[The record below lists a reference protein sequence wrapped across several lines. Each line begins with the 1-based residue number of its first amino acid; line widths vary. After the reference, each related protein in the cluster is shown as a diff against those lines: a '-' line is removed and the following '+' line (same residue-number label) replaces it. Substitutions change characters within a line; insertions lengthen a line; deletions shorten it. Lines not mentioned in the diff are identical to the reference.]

1 MRTLYIDCQMGA
13 AGDMLSAALLELLPD
28 PDGFLRQINALH
40 IPGVQVVREDATK
53 CGITGTHLCVTV
65 NGAEEDSHHSHDH
78 EHHHR
83 SLHEIEHVLSH
94 LDISKKIKYEVL
106 AIYDR
111 IAQAESEVHGVP
123 VFQIHFH
130 EVGAM
135 DALADILMTCLLMD
149 KIAPEQVIVSPVHVG
164 SGSVRCAHGILP
176 VPAPATACLLRDVP
190 IYGGSIQGELC
201 TPTGAALLTHFATSF
216 GPMPVMR
223 TSAIG
228 YGMGKKDF
236 PQANCVRVLLGQT
249 EDSGDSVVQL
259 QCNLDDM
266 TPEAIGFAMEQ
277 LLQVGA
283 LDVFTTPIGM
293 KKCRPGTLL
302 SVLCRPED
310 KDTFVQ
316 ALFKHTTTLG
326 IREQHCSRYTLR
338 RQTQTLQTPYGP
350 VRKKISTGYGV
361 IREKVEYEDLAQI
374 ARAENLSLAQAETLL
389 MNQK

>member
-28 PDGFLRQINALH
+28 PDAFVRQINDLH
-40 IPGVQVVREDATK
+40 IPGVQVTRETAIK
-53 CGITGTHLCVTV
+53 CGITGTYLNVTV
-65 NGAEEDSHHSHDH
+65 NGAEEDHHHHDH
-78 EHHHR
+78 HDHHHG
-83 SLHEIEHVLSH
+83 SLHEIEHVLSY
-94 LDISKKIKYEVL
+94 LEISKKIKYQVL

-123 VFQIHFH
+123 VTQIHFH

-135 DALADILMTCLLMD
+135 DAVADILMTCLLMERL
-149 KIAPEQVIVSPVHVG
+149 APEQVIVSPIHVG

-190 IYGGSIQGELC
+190 IYGGSIAGELC
-201 TPTGAALLTHFATSF
+201 TPTGAALLKEFATSF
-216 GPMPVMR
+216 GSMPMMKV
-223 TSAIG
+223 SAIG

-249 EDSGDSVVQL
+249 EHAGDTVVEL

-277 LLQVGA
+277 LFNDGA
-283 LDVFTTPIGM
+283 LDVYTAPIGM
-293 KKCRPGTLL
+293 KKGRPGVLL
-302 SVLCRPED
+302 SVLCRPEN
-310 KDTFVQ
+310 KDAMVQ

-326 IREQHCSRYTLR
+326 IRQQQCSRYTLQR
-338 RQTQTLQTPYGP
+338 RVVTLQTPYGP

-361 IREKVEYEDLAQI
+361 TREKLEYEDLAQI
-374 ARAENLSLAQAETLL
+374 AKANNLSLSQAASLVE
-389 MNQK
+389 KE